1 MYYQFD
7 KYLVD
12 HVKSKIYLDGELI
25 SDDEKSVKLVCL
37 LCAGYPDV
45 VEKQTLIE
53 SLWPDQVVTDWSLS
67 KLVSDVRQLLGD
79 NGKDQGYIKTI
90 RGKGFKFN
98 SEVSQHLE
106 QVKVAKSSV
115 KKVADKKN
123 LIAVALTLLVISVL
137 AIIFGWSANTPTN
150 QSVLRVAVM
159 PVQSETHDPINEWV
173 KYGVMSMA
181 SEQLGRYESIQ
192 TIPVPTV
199 ISSISESE
207 FTVKKSPSEE
217 QSYYQSVCIKIGCSH
232 LVAIKHRVENNTAVL
247 SYQIFNADKRSGILE
262 FVQPDVFDAA
272 TMLLDYLASDLIPD
286 EKQHIALSDTF
297 SSDQKANRDYA
308 IGVNELLIG
317 DMKAAKDYLNLAIKK
332 QPSFFWANAY
342 LAEVYY
348 RTGELARATELIE
361 ALMSQREPGLSASQ
375 RYFLDHLT
383 SNILYTQG
391 KLIESLELSKSL
403 LSNPHAMDDP
413 FLSARELLN
422 VGSTYQALGQLEQAA
437 DFLQQA
443 MSKYRQA
450 NFAAGEGKAL
460 FNLGNVYLSQ
470 SQLERAIEHYQ
481 KAREIFIRF
490 EMVGYALMAKHQ
502 TASTSISLGKIQFAE
517 AELRQLVESYK
528 QIGDLQGELTALVDL
543 VDVSLAKNNT
553 QDAIARLQ
561 QLIPRIDQT
570 QFSYLQN
577 HIRRLAAVTYLR
589 AEQPEKAEQYVAMF
603 DGNWSDNRPAF
614 AFVPAHIL
622 LLKSDFEGAIE
633 MVRSVKDSISEQ
645 WTDSHQAIYEQFELA
660 YNEKK
665 IMPIRY

>member
-12 HVKSKIYLDGELI
+12 QVKSKIYLDGQLI
-25 SDDEKSVKLVCL
+25 SDDERSVNLVCL
-37 LCAGYPDV
+37 LCERYPEV
-45 VEKQTLIE
+45 VDKQSLIE

-98 SEVSQHLE
+98 SEVSQHIE
-106 QVKVAKSSV
+106 QAPSTPSGRKTSYFQKSLLAAAIAIISV
-115 KKVADKKN
+115 IS
-123 LIAVALTLLVISVL
+123 LYLVI
-137 AIIFGWSANTPTN
+137 GWSSTSHSSDSP
-150 QSVLRVAVM
+150 LRVAVV
-159 PVQSETHDPINEWV
+159 PVQSDTHNPINEWV
-173 KYGVMSMA
+173 KYGIMSMA
-181 SEQLGRYESIQ
+181 SEQLGRYEAIQ
-192 TIPVPTV
+192 TIPVSTV
-199 ISSISESE
+199 ISTLSDAE
-207 FTVKKSPSEE
+207 FAAKKTPSEE
-217 QSYYQSVCIKIGCSH
+217 QTYYQSVCLQIGCSH

-272 TMLLDYLASDLIPD
+272 TMLLDYLVGDLIPD
-286 EKQHIALSDTF
+286 EKQHISLSDTF
-297 SSDQKANRDYA
+297 STDQKANRDYA
-308 IGVNELLIG
+308 IGVNELLVG

-348 RTGELARATELIE
+348 RTGELKRSQELIA
-361 ALMSQREPGLSASQ
+361 ALKSQTKPGLSASQ
-375 RYFLDHLT
+375 SYFLDHLT

-391 KLIESLELSKSL
+391 NLEASLELSKSL
-403 LSNPHAMDDP
+403 LNNTHAMDDP

-422 VGSTYQALGQLEQAA
+422 VGSTFQALGQLDQAA
-437 DFLQQA
+437 NYLRLA
-443 MSKYRQA
+443 MEKYQQA

-460 FNLGNVYLSQ
+460 FNLGNVYLSL
-470 SQLERAIEHYQ
+470 SQLETAIEYYQ

-502 TASTSISLGKIQFAE
+502 IASTSVSLGKIQFAE

-528 QIGDLQGELTALVDL
+528 QIDDLQGELTALVDL
-543 VDVSLAKNNT
+543 VDISLAKNNI

-561 QLIPRIDQT
+561 LLIPRIDET

-577 HIRRLAAVTYLR
+577 HIRRLAAVIYLR

-603 DGNWSDNRPAF
+603 DGNWADNRPAF
-614 AFVPAHIL
+614 AFVPAHIT
-622 LLKSDFEGAIE
+622 LLKSDFDGAIN
-633 MVRSVKDSISEQ
+633 MARSLKESIAEH
-645 WTDSHQAIYEQFELA
+645 WTESHQKILDQFESA
-660 YNEKK
+660 YSQKK
-665 IMPIRY
+665 VISINY